1 MSKSGGAPA
10 VAEDPANSR
19 ASQMP
24 GTELTLRIG
33 GAFGA
38 FVLKNLAG
46 DVDEVLL
53 GHQRDDV
60 PALQYGKTA
69 DPVLLHQL
77 DRLERGSLWRDG
89 DQLALHD
96 LRDRVAPAPRL
107 RRGKRTGGPGTQ
119 QAAGGEKAHPNH
131 PLVLERHTANP
142 LPPHHIPH
150 PVDWVLTSRR

>member
-1 MSKSGGAPA
+1 MSRSGATPA
-10 VAEDPANSR
+10 RADDPANSR

-53 GHQRDDV
+53 GHHRDDV
-60 PALQYGKTA
+60 PVLQYGKTA
-69 DPVLLHQL
+69 DAVLLHQL
-77 DRLERGSLWRDG
+77 DGFQRGSLRRDR

-96 LRDRVAPAPRL
+96 LRNRVAAAPRL
-107 RRGKRTGGPGTQ
+107 RRVACQTGEETQ
-119 QAAGGEKAHPNH
+119 HAAIGDQPDQLAL
-131 PLVLERHTANP
+131 LVLDR
-142 LPPHHIPH
+142 
-150 PVDWVLTSRR
+150 D